1 MLFVRPPAVSSR
13 SINGL
18 SEKIYLDK
26 WVILGPKMVH
36 LHNPGSALWVF
47 SKKFHNERGQE
58 LHEH

>member
-18 SEKIYLDK
+18 SEKIYLGK
-26 WVILGPKMVH
+26 WVILDPKMVH
-36 LHNPGSALWVF
+36 LHNSGSALWAF
-47 SKKFHNERGQE
+47 FKKFHKERGQE